1 MDYSIVTIS
10 GLPGS
15 GTSTASSKLRTRL
28 NWSYVN
34 AGQIFRV
41 LAKEANMTLN
51 EFGARAETDPN
62 IDRELDKKM
71 IRYAKK
77 GEPIVMEGRL
87 VGWMTLQ
94 KKIPALRVWL
104 EATISTRASRLS
116 LREGDSQALSNMKVR
131 EESELKRYKDF
142 HDIDLQDLSIYNLVI
157 STDIHSADEVA
168 KKIQAGLS
176 GEDEC

>member
-15 GTSTASSKLRTRL
+15 GTSTASTKLRTRL
-28 NWSYVN
+28 NWSYDN
-34 AGQIFRV
+34 AGQIIRV

-51 EFGARAETDPN
+51 EFGARAETDPT

-71 IRYAKK
+71 IRYAEK

-104 EATISTRASRLS
+104 EATVSTRASRLS
-116 LREGDSQALSNMKVR
+116 LREGDSQALRNMKVR

-142 HDIDLQDLSIYNLVI
+142 HDIDLQDMSIYDLVI
-157 STDIHSADEVA
+157 STDFHSADEVA

-176 GEDEC
+176 GDDKC

>member
-15 GTSTASSKLRTRL
+15 GTSTASTKLRTRL

-34 AGQIFRV
+34 AGQIFRM
-41 LAKEANMTLN
+41 LAKEADMTLN
-51 EFGARAETDPN
+51 EFGARAETDPT

-71 IRYAKK
+71 IRYAEK
-77 GEPIVMEGRL
+77 GEPVVMEGRL

-116 LREGDSQALSNMKVR
+116 LRESDSQALSNMKVR

-142 HDIDLQDLSIYNLVI
+142 HNIDLQDLSIYDIVI
-157 STDIHSADEVA
+157 STDFHSADEVA

-176 GEDEC
+176 GEDKC

>member
-15 GTSTASSKLRTRL
+15 GTSTASTKLRTSL

-34 AGQIFRV
+34 AGQIFRM

-51 EFGARAETDPN
+51 EFGARAETNPT

-71 IRYAKK
+71 IRYAEK

-142 HDIDLQDLSIYNLVI
+142 HDIDLQDMSIYDLVI
-157 STDIHSADEVA
+157 STELHPADEVV

-176 GEDEC
+176 GDDKC

>member
-15 GTSTASSKLRTRL
+15 GTSTASTKLRTRL

-51 EFGARAETDPN
+51 EFGARAETDPT

-71 IRYAKK
+71 IRYAEK

-104 EATISTRASRLS
+104 EATVSTRASRLS
-116 LREGDSQALSNMKVR
+116 LREGDSKALRNMKVR

-142 HDIDLQDLSIYNLVI
+142 HDIDLQDMSIYDLVI
-157 STDIHSADEVA
+157 STDFHSADEVA

-176 GEDEC
+176 GDDKC

>member
-15 GTSTASSKLRTRL
+15 GTSTASTKLRTRL

-34 AGQIFRV
+34 AGQIFRM
-41 LAKEANMTLN
+41 LAKEADMTLN
-51 EFGARAETDPN
+51 EFGARAETDPT

-71 IRYAKK
+71 IRYAEK
-77 GEPIVMEGRL
+77 GEPVVMEGRL

-116 LREGDSQALSNMKVR
+116 LRESDSQALSNMKVR

-142 HDIDLQDLSIYNLVI
+142 HDIDLQDLSIYDIVI
-157 STDIHSADEVA
+157 NTDFHSADEVA
-168 KKIQAGLS
+168 NTIQAGLS
-176 GEDEC
+176 GEDKC

>member
-51 EFGARAETDPN
+51 EFGIRAESDPT

-71 IRYAKK
+71 IRYAEK
-77 GEPIVMEGRL
+77 GEPIIMEGRL
-87 VGWMTLQ
+87 VGWMTLRN
-94 KKIPALRVWL
+94 KIPALRVWL
-104 EATISTRASRLS
+104 EATNSTRADRLS
-116 LREGDSQALSNMKVR
+116 LREGDTQALVNMKMR
-131 EESELKRYKDF
+131 EESELKRYKIF
-142 HDIDLQDLSIYNLVI
+142 HDIDLQDLSIYDLVI
-157 STDIHSADEVA
+157 NTEFHSADEVVTR
-168 KKIQAGLS
+168 IQAGLA
-176 GEDEC
+176 GDAKC

>member
-41 LAKEANMTLN
+41 LAKEANLTLN
-51 EFGARAETDPN
+51 EFGARAEIDPT

-77 GEPIVMEGRL
+77 GESTVMEGRL

-94 KKIPALRVWL
+94 K
-104 EATISTRASRLS
+104 ENTRFASM
-116 LREGDSQALSNMKVR
+116 A
-131 EESELKRYKDF
+131 
-142 HDIDLQDLSIYNLVI
+142 
-157 STDIHSADEVA
+157 
-168 KKIQAGLS
+168 
-176 GEDEC
+176 

>member
-15 GTSTASSKLRTRL
+15 GTSTASIKLRTRL

-34 AGQIFRV
+34 AGQIFRM
-41 LAKEANMTLN
+41 LAKEADMTLN
-51 EFGARAETDPN
+51 EFGARAETDPT

-71 IRYAKK
+71 IRYAEK
-77 GEPIVMEGRL
+77 GEPVVMEGRL

-142 HDIDLQDLSIYNLVI
+142 HNIDLQDLSIYDIVI
-157 STDIHSADEVA
+157 STDFHSADEVA

-176 GEDEC
+176 GEDKC

>member
-15 GTSTASSKLRTRL
+15 GTSTASTKLRTRL

-34 AGQIFRV
+34 AGQIFRM
-41 LAKEANMTLN
+41 LAKEADMTLN
-51 EFGARAETDPN
+51 EFGARAETDPT

-71 IRYAKK
+71 IRYAEK
-77 GEPIVMEGRL
+77 GEPVVMEGRL

-116 LREGDSQALSNMKVR
+116 LRESDSQALSNMKVR

-142 HDIDLQDLSIYNLVI
+142 HNIDLQDLSIYDIVI
-157 STDIHSADEVA
+157 STDFHSADEVA

-176 GEDEC
+176 GEDRC